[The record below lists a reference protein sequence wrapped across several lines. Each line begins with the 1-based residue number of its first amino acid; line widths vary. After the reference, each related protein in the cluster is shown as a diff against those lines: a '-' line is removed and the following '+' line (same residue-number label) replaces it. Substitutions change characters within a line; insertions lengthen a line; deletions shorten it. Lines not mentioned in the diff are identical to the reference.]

1 MQDLAGDERGVLQ
14 VDDRFNDVV
23 DLPQPTQRVGCREG
37 FVRRRRCIGVRM
49 TPRATALDRM
59 PRSAY
64 SIASAFVTAFN
75 PPLVSDASADGDC
88 DRAWSTRLV
97 EMFTR

>member
-1 MQDLAGDERGVLQ
+1 MHRGA
-14 VDDRFNDVV
+14 DD
-23 DLPQPTQRVGCREG
+23 
-37 FVRRRRCIGVRM
+37 
-49 TPRATALDRM
+49 TALDRM
-59 PRSAY
+59 PRLAY